1 MLIEIVDEDDI
12 RSVLFERIITP
23 DTRMTVQQD
32 TVMAWTD
39 EDGKE
44 LALSFENIEGCD
56 TFWHQLCKFQKTSS
70 INGQTDIEDELDQ
83 ELLPNK
89 LELGEKL
96 VQVCDLFKKT
106 TTIGGDTFFPS
117 MGMRKK
123 TKLISEILEKNFV
136 SQLGECFRNAEERNN
151 LDALKKLALITEGF
165 ITLSNASILSLL
177 MSDANYMNTFGIF
190 ECTLQNN

>member
-1 MLIEIVDEDDI
+1 MLIEIVDEDDLRNVI
-12 RSVLFERIITP
+12 FERIITP

-56 TFWHQLCKFQKTSS
+56 AFWHQLCKFQKTSGL
-70 INGQTDIEDELDQ
+70 NGQTDIEDELEQ

-96 VQVCDLFKKT
+96 AQVCELFKKT
-106 TTIGGDTFFPS
+106 TTIGSDTFFLP

-123 TKLISEILEKNFV
+123 TKLIAEILKNNLV
-136 SQLGECFRNAEERNN
+136 SQLGECFQFAEESNN
-151 LDALKKLALITEGF
+151 FDALKKLALITEGF

-190 ECTLQNN
+190 ECKLQK